1 MELLCEEL
9 SEQVFIVGGHQSLS
23 RMEDSRLW
31 LTLGCSL
38 QVEKYLGE
46 TLNKQYRVLHPGRQ
60 DLQYEQ
66 SAPQGNMQGNM
77 NAVATVVREA
87 PAV

>member
-1 MELLCEEL
+1 MPAAWLLCRPWILFDDFGILQGML
-9 SEQVFIVGGHQSLS
+9 S
-23 RMEDSRLW
+23 MKDSRLW

-66 SAPQGNMQGNM
+66 SAPQGNM

>member
-1 MELLCEEL
+1 MK
-9 SEQVFIVGGHQSLS
+9 
-23 RMEDSRLW
+23 DSRLW

-66 SAPQGNMQGNM
+66 SAPQGNM